1 MAFIDL
7 TPYHAYHGPDSVI
20 GQTISHYRIVAELG
34 GGGMGVVYKAEDTK
48 LHRFVALK
56 FLPNEVAK
64 DPQALARFQREAQAA
79 SALNHPNICTI
90 YEIDEQGG
98 QAFIAMEYLDGLTL
112 KHRIAGRPI
121 DIEVLLELAGQIAE
135 ALDAAHSQGIVHRD
149 IKAANIFITTRGQ
162 AKVLDFG
169 LAKVIPRAQAAAR
182 DSTAMTELTTAGSTL
197 GTVAYMSPEQALGK
211 ELDAR
216 TDLFSFGVV
225 LYEMATG
232 VLPFRGATS
241 AAIAHA
247 LLGTVPAA
255 PVHLNP
261 RIPTELESIITRALQ
276 RDRDLRYQSA
286 AEMRTDLRRIRRA
299 AELNS
304 ATSAPLRAA
313 ERQPAAQSS
322 HIRRYVTV
330 GAAFFALLMLSGAPF
345 LKWRLARRAADPGT
359 IRSLAVLPLA
369 NLSAD
374 PNQQYLVDG
383 MTEQLTSEISQ
394 LHSLRVISRTST
406 MQYRDTHKK
415 APQIS
420 KELHAD
426 GLIEGSILRVDDRI
440 RITAQLIH
448 GPSDTHVWSKSYERD
463 LRNVIALQHEIA
475 SDIARE
481 VRISLGSQEQAHLA
495 RAREVIPEV
504 HEAYLRG
511 RFHLQNGSQTSI
523 YRALDYFQQ
532 AIQKD
537 VEYAPAYAGVADAYT
552 AMRSVYAAPSEVM
565 PKAKAAALKAVALD
579 ETLPEAHVSLGG
591 VLMFY
596 DYDWPNAERE
606 FQRALD
612 IKPSYAEAHDYYA
625 MFLVANRRFQAA
637 VDEILRARQLDPV
650 SGLIAADAAWVFYL
664 KRDYDQF
671 MEQAKAAVELTPNYW
686 LGHLQLGLAY
696 EKKGDFAR
704 ALQELEETRR
714 MDDNPGVL
722 EMLAGTYA
730 AAGRPDEARRIT
742 EEMVKRSKKR
752 YVCAYEVATTY
763 AGLKDRESA
772 FLWLRKSLDER
783 ADCSPWIAADP
794 KLDPL
799 RADPRFQDL
808 LRRLGVPQ

>member
-1 MAFIDL
+1 M
-7 TPYHAYHGPDSVI
+7 I
-20 GQTISHYRIVAELG
+20 GQTISHYRILEKLG
-34 GGGMGVVYKAEDTK
+34 GGGMGVVYRAEDTS
-48 LHRFVALK
+48 LGRFVALK
-56 FLPNEVAK
+56 FLPDDVAH
-64 DPQALARFQREAQAA
+64 DPQSLERFRREARAA

-90 YEIDEQGG
+90 YEIGEHEGLR
-98 QAFIAMEYLDGLTL
+98 FIVMEYLEGETL
-112 KHRIAGRPI
+112 REAVLGRPLEI
-121 DIEVLLELAGQIAE
+121 DRLVDLGIEIAD
-135 ALDAAHSQGIVHRD
+135 ALDAAHAKGIVHRD
-149 IKAANIFITTRGQ
+149 IKAANICITTRGQ
-162 AKVLDFG
+162 AKILDFG
-169 LAKVIPRAQAAAR
+169 LAKVTPRAEAADR

-232 VLPFRGATS
+232 VLPFRGDTS

-261 RIPTELESIITRALQ
+261 RIPTELECIITRALQ
-276 RDRDLRYQSA
+276 KDRDLRYQSA
-286 AEMRTDLRRIRRA
+286 AEMRTDLRRIRGA

-304 ATSAPLRAA
+304 ATRAPLPTA

-322 HIRRYVTV
+322 HVRRYMTV
-330 GAAFFALLMLSGAPF
+330 GAAFLFLLALSGAAF
-345 LKWRLARRAADPGT
+345 LKWQLARRAADPGT

-374 PNQQYLVDG
+374 PSQQYLVDG
-383 MTEQLTSEISQ
+383 MTEELTSEISQ

-406 MQYRDTHKK
+406 MQYRDTQKK
-415 APQIS
+415 APQIA

-426 GLIEGSILRVDDRI
+426 GLIEGSILRVNDRV

-481 VRISLGSQEQAHLA
+481 VRISLGPQEQAHLA

-511 RFHLQNGSQTSI
+511 RFHLQNGSQASI

-664 KRDYDQF
+664 KRDYDQS
-671 MEQAKAAVELTPNYW
+671 MEQAKAAVELAPNYW
-686 LGHLQLGLAY
+686 SGHLQLGLAY

-704 ALQELEETRR
+704 ALQELEEARR
-714 MDDNPGVL
+714 MDDNYGVL

-730 AAGRPDEARRIT
+730 AAGQPDEARRIT

-808 LRRLGVPQ
+808 LRRLGLPQ

>member
-1 MAFIDL
+1 
-7 TPYHAYHGPDSVI
+7 
-20 GQTISHYRIVAELG
+20 
-34 GGGMGVVYKAEDTK
+34 MGVVYKAEDTE
-48 LHRFVALK
+48 LGRFVALK
-56 FLPNEVAK
+56 FLPDDLAK
-64 DPQALARFQREAQAA
+64 DPQALERFRREARAA
-79 SALNHPNICTI
+79 SALNHPNICTV
-90 YEIDEQGG
+90 YEIGEQEGLR
-98 QAFIAMEYLDGLTL
+98 FIVMEYLEGGTL
-112 KHRIAGRPI
+112 REAVLGRPLEI
-121 DIEVLLELAGQIAE
+121 DRLVEFGIEIAD
-135 ALDAAHSQGIVHRD
+135 ALDAAHAKGIVHRD
-149 IKAANIFITTRGQ
+149 IKAANIFTTTRGQ

-169 LAKVIPRAQAAAR
+169 LAKVTPRAQAVAR

-232 VLPFRGATS
+232 VLPFRGDTS

-247 LLGTVPAA
+247 LLGAVPVA
-255 PVHLNP
+255 PVQLNP

-276 RDRDLRYQSA
+276 KDRDLRYQSA
-286 AEMRTDLRRIRRA
+286 AEMRTDLRRIRGA
-299 AELNS
+299 PELNR
-304 ATSAPLRAA
+304 ATRAPLPAA

-322 HIRRYVTV
+322 HVRRYATV
-330 GAAFFALLMLSGAPF
+330 AAAFLFLLALSGVAF
-345 LKWRLARRAADPGT
+345 LKWQLARRAADPGA

-374 PNQQYLVDG
+374 PSQQYLVDG
-383 MTEQLTSEISQ
+383 MTEELTSEISQ

-406 MQYRDTHKK
+406 MQYRDTQKK
-415 APQIS
+415 APQIA
-420 KELHAD
+420 KELQAD
-426 GLIEGSILRVDDRI
+426 GLIEGSILRVNDRV

-481 VRISLGSQEQAHLA
+481 VRISLGPQEQTHLA
-495 RAREVIPEV
+495 RAREVVPEV

-511 RFHLQNGSQTSI
+511 RFHLQNGSKASI

-552 AMRSVYAAPSEVM
+552 AMRSIYAAPSEVM

-579 ETLPEAHVSLGG
+579 ETLPEAHISLGS

-606 FQRALD
+606 LQRALD

-625 MFLVANRRFQAA
+625 MFLIANRRFQAA
-637 VDEILRARQLDPV
+637 VDEILRARQLSPV

-664 KRDYDQF
+664 KRDYDQM
-671 MEQAKAAVELTPNYW
+671 MEHAKAAVELAPNYW
-686 LGHLQLGLAY
+686 LGHLQLGLAH

-704 ALQELEETRR
+704 ALQELEEARR
-714 MDDNPGVL
+714 MDDNSGIL

-742 EEMVKRSKKR
+742 EEMVERSKKR
-752 YVCAYEVATTY
+752 YVCAYEVASSYT
-763 AGLKDRESA
+763 GLKDRESA

-783 ADCSPWIAADP
+783 ADCSSWIAVDP
-794 KLDPL
+794 KFDPL
-799 RADPRFQDL
+799 REDPRFQDL
-808 LRRLGVPQ
+808 LRRIGLPLQSH

>member
-1 MAFIDL
+1 MRS
-7 TPYHAYHGPDSVI
+7 TP
-20 GQTISHYRIVAELG
+20 
-34 GGGMGVVYKAEDTK
+34 
-48 LHRFVALK
+48 
-56 FLPNEVAK
+56 
-64 DPQALARFQREAQAA
+64 
-79 SALNHPNICTI
+79 
-90 YEIDEQGG
+90 
-98 QAFIAMEYLDGLTL
+98 
-112 KHRIAGRPI
+112 PI
-121 DIEVLLELAGQIAE
+121 RK
-135 ALDAAHSQGIVHRD
+135 GIVHRD

-169 LAKVIPRAQAAAR
+169 LAKVTPRAQAAAR

-232 VLPFRGATS
+232 VLPFRGDTS

-247 LLGTVPAA
+247 LLGTVPVA

-261 RIPTELESIITRALQ
+261 RIPTELECIITRALQ
-276 RDRDLRYQSA
+276 KDRDLRYQSA

-304 ATSAPLRAA
+304 ATRAPLPAA

-322 HIRRYVTV
+322 HVRRYVTV
-330 GAAFFALLMLSGAPF
+330 GAAFLFLLTLSGAAF
-345 LKWRLARRAADPGT
+345 LKWQLARRAADPGT

-374 PNQQYLVDG
+374 PSQQYLVDG
-383 MTEQLTSEISQ
+383 MTEELTSEISQ

-415 APQIS
+415 APQIA
-420 KELHAD
+420 KELQAD
-426 GLIEGSILRVDDRI
+426 GLIEGSILRVNDRV

-481 VRISLGSQEQAHLA
+481 VRISLGPQEQAHLA

-511 RFHLQNGSQTSI
+511 RFHLQNGSKASI

-552 AMRSVYAAPSEVM
+552 AMRSIYAAPSEVM

-579 ETLPEAHVSLGG
+579 ETLPEAHVSLGS

-637 VDEILRARQLDPV
+637 VDEILLARQLSPV

-664 KRDYDQF
+664 KRDYDQM
-671 MEQAKAAVELTPNYW
+671 MEQAKAAVELAPNYW
-686 LGHLQLGLAY
+686 LAHLQLGLAH

-704 ALQELEETRR
+704 AMQEFKETRR
-714 MDDNPGVL
+714 MNDDPGVL

-742 EEMVKRSKKR
+742 DEMVERSKKR
-752 YVCAYEVATTY
+752 YVCAYEVATSY

-808 LRRLGVPQ
+808 LRRIGLPLESH

>member
-1 MAFIDL
+1 M
-7 TPYHAYHGPDSVI
+7 I
-20 GQTISHYRIVAELG
+20 GQTISHYRIVEKLG
-34 GGGMGVVYKAEDTK
+34 GGGMGVVYKAEDTE
-48 LHRFVALK
+48 LGRFVALK
-56 FLPNEVAK
+56 FLPDDVAK
-64 DPQALARFQREAQAA
+64 DPQALERFRREARAA
-79 SALNHPNICTI
+79 SALNHPNICTV
-90 YEIDEQGG
+90 YEIGEQEGLR
-98 QAFIAMEYLDGLTL
+98 FIVMEYLEGETL
-112 KHRIAGRPI
+112 REAVLGRPLEI
-121 DIEVLLELAGQIAE
+121 DRLVDLGIEIAD
-135 ALDAAHSQGIVHRD
+135 ALDAAHAKGIVHRD
-149 IKAANIFITTRGQ
+149 IKAANIFTTTRGQ

-169 LAKVIPRAQAAAR
+169 LAKVTPKAQAVAR

-232 VLPFRGATS
+232 VLPFRGDTS
-241 AAIAHA
+241 AAVAHA
-247 LLGTVPAA
+247 LLGTVPVA
-255 PVHLNP
+255 PVQLNP

-276 RDRDLRYQSA
+276 KDRDLRYQSA
-286 AEMRTDLRRIRRA
+286 AEMRTDLRRIRGA
-299 AELNS
+299 PELNR
-304 ATSAPLRAA
+304 ATRAPLPAA

-322 HIRRYVTV
+322 HVRRYATV
-330 GAAFFALLMLSGAPF
+330 AAAFLFLLALSGVAF
-345 LKWRLARRAADPGT
+345 LKWQLARRAADPGA

-374 PNQQYLVDG
+374 PSQQYLVDG
-383 MTEQLTSEISQ
+383 MTEELTSEISQ

-406 MQYRDTHKK
+406 MQYRDTQKK
-415 APQIS
+415 APQIA
-420 KELHAD
+420 KELQAD
-426 GLIEGSILRVDDRI
+426 GLIEGSILRVNDRV

-481 VRISLGSQEQAHLA
+481 VRISLGPQEQTHLA

-511 RFHLQNGSQTSI
+511 RFHLQNGSKASI

-552 AMRSVYAAPSEVM
+552 AMRSIYAAPSEVM

-579 ETLPEAHVSLGG
+579 ETLPEAHISLGS

-606 FQRALD
+606 LQRALD

-625 MFLVANRRFQAA
+625 MFLIANRRFQAA
-637 VDEILRARQLDPV
+637 GDEILLARQLSPV

-664 KRDYDQF
+664 KRDYDQM
-671 MEQAKAAVELTPNYW
+671 MEQAKAAVELAPNFW
-686 LGHLQLGLAY
+686 LGHLQLGLAH
-696 EKKGDFAR
+696 EKKRDFAR
-704 ALQELEETRR
+704 ALQELEEARR
-714 MDDNPGVL
+714 MDDNSGIL

-742 EEMVKRSKKR
+742 EEMVERSKKR
-752 YVCAYEVATTY
+752 YVCAYEVASSY

-783 ADCSPWIAADP
+783 ADCSSWIAVDP
-794 KLDPL
+794 KFDPL
-799 RADPRFQDL
+799 REDPRFQDL
-808 LRRLGVPQ
+808 LRRIGLPLESH

>member
-1 MAFIDL
+1 
-7 TPYHAYHGPDSVI
+7 VI
-20 GQTISHYRIVAELG
+20 GQNISHYRIVEKLG
-34 GGGMGVVYKAEDTK
+34 AGGMGVVYKAEDTE
-48 LHRFVALK
+48 LGRFVALK
-56 FLPNEVAK
+56 FLPDDGAK
-64 DPQALARFQREAQAA
+64 DPQALERFRREARAA
-79 SALNHPNICTI
+79 SALNHPNICTV
-90 YEIDEQGG
+90 YEIGEQEGLR
-98 QAFIAMEYLDGLTL
+98 FIVMEYLEGETL
-112 KHRIAGRPI
+112 REAVLGRPLEI
-121 DIEVLLELAGQIAE
+121 DRLVDLGIEIAD
-135 ALDAAHSQGIVHRD
+135 ALDAAHAKGIVHRD

-169 LAKVIPRAQAAAR
+169 LAKVTARAQAVAR

-211 ELDAR
+211 QLDAR

-232 VLPFRGATS
+232 VLPFRGDTS
-241 AAIAHA
+241 AAVAHA
-247 LLGTVPAA
+247 LLGTVPVA

-276 RDRDLRYQSA
+276 KDRDLRYQSA
-286 AEMRTDLRRIRRA
+286 AEMRTDLWRIRGA
-299 AELNS
+299 PELNR
-304 ATSAPLRAA
+304 ATRAPLPAA

-322 HIRRYVTV
+322 HVRRYAAVA
-330 GAAFFALLMLSGAPF
+330 AAFLVLLALSGVAF
-345 LKWRLARRAADPGT
+345 LKWQLARRAAEPGA

-374 PNQQYLVDG
+374 PSQQYLVDG
-383 MTEQLTSEISQ
+383 MTEELTSEISQ

-406 MQYRDTHKK
+406 MQYRDTQKK
-415 APQIS
+415 APQIA
-420 KELHAD
+420 KELQAD
-426 GLIEGSILRVDDRI
+426 GLIEGSILRVNDRV

-481 VRISLGSQEQAHLA
+481 VRISLGPQEQTHLA

-511 RFHLQNGSQTSI
+511 RFHLQNGSKASI

-552 AMRSVYAAPSEVM
+552 AMRSIYAAPSEVM
-565 PKAKAAALKAVALD
+565 PKARAAAVRAVALD
-579 ETLPEAHVSLGG
+579 ETLPEPHVSLGG

-596 DYDWPNAERE
+596 DYDWSNAERE

-612 IKPSYAEAHDYYA
+612 IRPSYAEAHDYYA

-650 SGLIAADAAWVFYL
+650 SGMIAADAAWVFYL

-671 MEQAKAAVELTPNYW
+671 LEQAKAAVELAPNYW

-696 EKKGDFAR
+696 EKKGDFVR
-704 ALQELEETRR
+704 ALQELEEARR
-714 MDDNPGVL
+714 MDNNSAVL

-742 EEMVKRSKKR
+742 EEMVERSQKR
-752 YVCAYEVATTY
+752 YICAYEVATTY

-799 RADPRFQDL
+799 RTDPRFQDL
-808 LRRLGVPQ
+808 LRRLGLTQ

>member
-1 MAFIDL
+1 M
-7 TPYHAYHGPDSVI
+7 I
-20 GQTISHYRIVAELG
+20 GQTISHYRILEKLG
-34 GGGMGVVYKAEDTK
+34 GGGMGVVYRAEDTS
-48 LHRFVALK
+48 LGRFVALK
-56 FLPNEVAK
+56 FLPDDVAH
-64 DPQALARFQREAQAA
+64 DPQSLERFRREARAA

-90 YEIDEQGG
+90 YEIGEHEGLR
-98 QAFIAMEYLDGLTL
+98 FIVMEYLEGETL
-112 KHRIAGRPI
+112 REAVLGRPLEI
-121 DIEVLLELAGQIAE
+121 DRLVDLGIEIAD
-135 ALDAAHSQGIVHRD
+135 ALDAAHAKGIVHRD
-149 IKAANIFITTRGQ
+149 IKAANICITTRGQ
-162 AKVLDFG
+162 AKILDFG
-169 LAKVIPRAQAAAR
+169 LAKVTPRAEAADR

-232 VLPFRGATS
+232 VLPFRGDTS

-261 RIPTELESIITRALQ
+261 RIPTELECIITRALQ
-276 RDRDLRYQSA
+276 KDRDLRYQSA
-286 AEMRTDLRRIRRA
+286 AEMRTDLRRIRGA

-304 ATSAPLRAA
+304 ATRAPLPTA

-322 HIRRYVTV
+322 HVRRYMTV
-330 GAAFFALLMLSGAPF
+330 GAAFLFLLALSGAAF
-345 LKWRLARRAADPGT
+345 LKWQLARRAADPGT

-374 PNQQYLVDG
+374 PSQQYLVDG
-383 MTEQLTSEISQ
+383 MTEELTSEISQ

-406 MQYRDTHKK
+406 MQYRDTQKK
-415 APQIS
+415 APQIA

-426 GLIEGSILRVDDRI
+426 GLIEGSILRVNDRV

-511 RFHLQNGSQTSI
+511 RFHLQNGSQASI

-671 MEQAKAAVELTPNYW
+671 MEQAKAAVELAPNYW

-704 ALQELEETRR
+704 ALQELEEARR
-714 MDDNPGVL
+714 MDDNYGVL

-730 AAGRPDEARRIT
+730 AAGQPDEARRIT

-808 LRRLGVPQ
+808 LRRLGLPQ

>member
-1 MAFIDL
+1 M
-7 TPYHAYHGPDSVI
+7 I
-20 GQTISHYRIVAELG
+20 GQTISHYRIIEKLG
-34 GGGMGVVYKAEDTK
+34 GGGMGVVYKAEDIK

-56 FLPNEVAK
+56 FLPDEVAK

-90 YEIDEQGG
+90 YEIDEQSG

-112 KHRIAGRPI
+112 QHRIAGRPI
-121 DIEVLLELAGQIAE
+121 DIEVLLDLAGQIAE

-149 IKAANIFITTRGQ
+149 IKAANILITTRGQ

-169 LAKVIPRAQAAAR
+169 LAKVTPRAQAAAL

-232 VLPFRGATS
+232 VLPFRGETS

-261 RIPTELESIITRALQ
+261 RIPTELECIISRALQ
-276 RDRDLRYQSA
+276 KDRDLRYQSA
-286 AEMRTDLRRIRRA
+286 AEMRTDLRGIRRT

-304 ATSAPLRAA
+304 ATRAPLPTG

-322 HIRRYVTV
+322 HVLRYVTV
-330 GAAFFALLMLSGAPF
+330 GAALFVLLTLSGGAF
-345 LKWRLARRAADPGT
+345 LKWQLARRAADPGN
-359 IRSLAVLPLA
+359 IRSIAVLPLA

-374 PNQQYLVDG
+374 PSQQYLVDG
-383 MTEQLTSEISQ
+383 MTEELTSEISQ

-415 APQIS
+415 SPQIA

-426 GLIEGSILRVDDRI
+426 GLIEGSILRVNDRV

-463 LRNVIALQHEIA
+463 LRNVIALQHQIA

-481 VRISLGSQEQAHLA
+481 VRISLGPQEQAHLA
-495 RAREVIPEV
+495 RVREVIPEV

-511 RFHLQNGSQTSI
+511 RFHLQNGSKASI

-552 AMRSVYAAPSEVM
+552 AMRGVYTAPSEVM

-637 VDEILRARQLDPV
+637 ADEILRARQLDPI

-671 MEQAKAAVELTPNYW
+671 MEQAKAAVELAPNYW

-704 ALQELEETRR
+704 ALQELEEARR

-742 EEMVKRSKKR
+742 EEMVKRSKTR

-794 KLDPL
+794 KLDSL
-799 RADPRFQDL
+799 RSDPRFQDL
-808 LRRLGVPQ
+808 LRRLGL

>member
-1 MAFIDL
+1 MEPAVPSPRLVRFETFEVDLRAGELRKAGVRVKLPGQPFQVLAILLESPGEVVTREELEKRLWPDTFVDVDHNLNTAINKIREVLGDSAESPRFVETLPRRGYRFIGPL
-7 TPYHAYHGPDSVI
+7 TP
-20 GQTISHYRIVAELG
+20 
-34 GGGMGVVYKAEDTK
+34 
-48 LHRFVALK
+48 
-56 FLPNEVAK
+56 LP
-64 DPQALARFQREAQAA
+64 
-79 SALNHPNICTI
+79 
-90 YEIDEQGG
+90 
-98 QAFIAMEYLDGLTL
+98 
-112 KHRIAGRPI
+112 
-121 DIEVLLELAGQIAE
+121 
-135 ALDAAHSQGIVHRD
+135 
-149 IKAANIFITTRGQ
+149 AN
-162 AKVLDFG
+162 
-169 LAKVIPRAQAAAR
+169 
-182 DSTAMTELTTAGSTL
+182 
-197 GTVAYMSPEQALGK
+197 
-211 ELDAR
+211 
-216 TDLFSFGVV
+216 
-225 LYEMATG
+225 
-232 VLPFRGATS
+232 
-241 AAIAHA
+241 
-247 LLGTVPAA
+247 
-255 PVHLNP
+255 
-261 RIPTELESIITRALQ
+261 
-276 RDRDLRYQSA
+276 
-286 AEMRTDLRRIRRA
+286 
-299 AELNS
+299 
-304 ATSAPLRAA
+304 
-313 ERQPAAQSS
+313 ERQPATQSS
-322 HIRRYVTV
+322 HVRRYVTV
-330 GAAFFALLMLSGAPF
+330 GAAFLFLLALSGAAF
-345 LKWRLARRAADPGT
+345 LKWRLARRAADPST

-374 PNQQYLVDG
+374 PSQQYLVDG
-383 MTEQLTSEISQ
+383 LTEELTSEISQ

-406 MQYRDTHKK
+406 MQYRDTQKK
-415 APQIS
+415 APQIA
-420 KELHAD
+420 KELQAD
-426 GLIEGSILRVDDRI
+426 GLIEGSILRVNDRV
-440 RITAQLIH
+440 RITAKLIH
-448 GPSDTHVWSKSYERD
+448 GPSDTHLWSKRYERD

-481 VRISLGSQEQAHLA
+481 VRLSLGPQEQAHLA

-504 HEAYLRG
+504 HEAYLLG
-511 RFHLQNGSQTSI
+511 RFHLQNGSKASI

-552 AMRSVYAAPSEVM
+552 AMRSTYAAPSEVM
-565 PKAKAAALKAVALD
+565 PKAKAAALRAVALD

-612 IKPSYAEAHDYYA
+612 IRPSYAEAHDYYA

-664 KRDYDQF
+664 KRDYDQL
-671 MEQAKAAVELTPNYW
+671 MEQAKAAVELAPNYW

-704 ALQELEETRR
+704 ALQELEEARR
-714 MDDNPGVL
+714 MDDDPGVL

-742 EEMVKRSKKR
+742 EEMVERSTKR
-752 YVCAYEVATTY
+752 YICAYEVATTY

-799 RADPRFQDL
+799 RTDPRFQDL
-808 LRRLGVPQ
+808 LRRLGLPQ

>member
-1 MAFIDL
+1 
-7 TPYHAYHGPDSVI
+7 
-20 GQTISHYRIVAELG
+20 
-34 GGGMGVVYKAEDTK
+34 
-48 LHRFVALK
+48 
-56 FLPNEVAK
+56 
-64 DPQALARFQREAQAA
+64 
-79 SALNHPNICTI
+79 
-90 YEIDEQGG
+90 
-98 QAFIAMEYLDGLTL
+98 
-112 KHRIAGRPI
+112 
-121 DIEVLLELAGQIAE
+121 
-135 ALDAAHSQGIVHRD
+135 
-149 IKAANIFITTRGQ
+149 
-162 AKVLDFG
+162 
-169 LAKVIPRAQAAAR
+169 
-182 DSTAMTELTTAGSTL
+182 
-197 GTVAYMSPEQALGK
+197 
-211 ELDAR
+211 
-216 TDLFSFGVV
+216 
-225 LYEMATG
+225 
-232 VLPFRGATS
+232 
-241 AAIAHA
+241 
-247 LLGTVPAA
+247 
-255 PVHLNP
+255 
-261 RIPTELESIITRALQ
+261 
-276 RDRDLRYQSA
+276 
-286 AEMRTDLRRIRRA
+286 
-299 AELNS
+299 
-304 ATSAPLRAA
+304 
-313 ERQPAAQSS
+313 
-322 HIRRYVTV
+322 
-330 GAAFFALLMLSGAPF
+330 
-345 LKWRLARRAADPGT
+345 
-359 IRSLAVLPLA
+359 
-369 NLSAD
+369 
-374 PNQQYLVDG
+374 
-383 MTEQLTSEISQ
+383 
-394 LHSLRVISRTST
+394 
-406 MQYRDTHKK
+406 
-415 APQIS
+415 
-420 KELHAD
+420 
-426 GLIEGSILRVDDRI
+426 
-440 RITAQLIH
+440 
-448 GPSDTHVWSKSYERD
+448 
-463 LRNVIALQHEIA
+463 
-475 SDIARE
+475 
-481 VRISLGSQEQAHLA
+481 
-495 RAREVIPEV
+495 VIPEV

-511 RFHLQNGSQTSI
+511 RFHLQNGSQASI

-664 KRDYDQF
+664 KRDYDQS
-671 MEQAKAAVELTPNYW
+671 MEQAKAAVELAPSLW

-742 EEMVKRSKKR
+742 EEMVKRSQKR

-808 LRRLGVPQ
+808 LRRLGLPQ